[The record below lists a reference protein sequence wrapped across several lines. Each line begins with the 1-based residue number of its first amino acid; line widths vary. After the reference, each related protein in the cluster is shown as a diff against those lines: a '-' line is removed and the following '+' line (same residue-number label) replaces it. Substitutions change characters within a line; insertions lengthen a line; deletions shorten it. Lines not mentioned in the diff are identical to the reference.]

1 MTRKHSISRYSGIG
15 VRIAPLML
23 VALMLAAS
31 TQAVATSEQSSMWHV
46 ARTGGDGGVLGAL
59 EMALTNETTDGE
71 ITLEYSEMAP
81 VIEVYTATWCLNCVT
96 TEHAIDEAVGDSDV
110 IRIHYHRHRAEPE
123 DPFGNNATEHR
134 WESTYGGA
142 STAETGMSRVAPSTV
157 FDGERLH
164 LGTSPSSSSLVSDYS
179 TSLNAGQTSFT
190 GSALLSVNSY
200 DSETRIMQFSWNASQ
215 PSDPESGDSPIIL
228 TTWLLFVEDSASFP
242 DGSNGIGDYLHV
254 LHDAI
259 ELNGLEGTGL
269 AQVPAAWDG
278 DDVSVLLLIDWSSP
292 AIDCCGSVWPSL
304 PAPGIVTVMICFLAA
319 LLPSRRKRLST

>member
-1 MTRKHSISRYSGIG
+1 MTRKHSISQYSGIG

-23 VALMLAAS
+23 VALVLAAS
-31 TQAVATSEQSSMWHV
+31 TQAVATSEQSSMWHE

-110 IRIHYHRHRAEPE
+110 IRIHYHRHRSEPE

-190 GSALLSVNSY
+190 GSARLSVTSY

-215 PSDPESGDSPIIL
+215 PSDSGSGDSPMII
-228 TTWLLFVEDSASFP
+228 TAWLLFVEDSASFP

-254 LHDAI
+254 LHDAV
-259 ELNGLEGTGL
+259 ELEELEGT
-269 AQVPAAWDG
+269 ASVHVPPTWDG
-278 DDVSVLLLIDWSSP
+278 DDMSAVLIIDWSTEQGKSECCFPLPSP
-292 AIDCCGSVWPSL
+292 GVAAASL
-304 PAPGIVTVMICFLAA
+304 CLIVA
-319 LLPSRRKRLST
+319 LLPSRRER